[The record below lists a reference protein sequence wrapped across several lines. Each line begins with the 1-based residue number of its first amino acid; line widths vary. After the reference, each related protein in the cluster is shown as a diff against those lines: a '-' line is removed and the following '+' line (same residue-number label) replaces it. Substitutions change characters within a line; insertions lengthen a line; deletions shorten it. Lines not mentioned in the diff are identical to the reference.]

1 MKKTLKTL
9 LLTLLFFIALA
20 LFSNVKANSISK
32 ISMDIYVDSYGTAHV
47 TESWK
52 CSASNGTEVYHPY
65 YNLGN
70 SQIQNLTVSDET
82 RTYDTLFSWST
93 SGSLSSKAYKC
104 GINKI
109 SDGVELCWGIS
120 TYGSHTYTVKYN
132 ITNFVSEL
140 SDGNQMIYWTLIPYD
155 FSNTIGSVYIKIYAD
170 RYMPNTIDVWGYGNT
185 GYTYV
190 YNGYIEMDS
199 DGKLPSNNY
208 MTILAKF
215 PNGYFNTSNKLN
227 HDFNYYFNMAE
238 KGTREN
244 PKIISSFM
252 EKVTTFIFI
261 SFFVGIWAFVL
272 TTISISTPKF
282 NLGITKKELKNS
294 KDYFRDIPCD
304 NIYKAYYLA
313 YQGGILK
320 NTTDIL
326 GAIIL
331 KWIKDDIVTIKEL
344 NKKSAIILS
353 GANTS
358 KITDNKELELFNM
371 LDKASKYGILENKE
385 FENWC
390 KTNYNKILK
399 WFDEII
405 KREQNKLITSGE
417 IILEKRKILFMTKS
431 YYNFQPSLTEE
442 LKHIA
447 NLKKYLLDYTL
458 IKNREAIEVHLF
470 EEYLIYA
477 QMLGIAKQV
486 AKQFKELYPEIIQE
500 SCYSTYDNFLFIN
513 AWCASSITS
522 ANTAKARANSYSSG
536 GGGYSSSGGGG
547 GSFGGGGGGG
557 GFR

>member
-1 MKKTLKTL
+1 MKKTFKTFF
-9 LLTLLFFIALA
+9 LTLLFFIALA

-47 TESWK
+47 TETWK

-82 RTYDTLFSWST
+82 RTYDTRSSWNT
-93 SGSLSSKAYKC
+93 SGSLSSKAYTC

-170 RYMPNTIDVWGYGNT
+170 RYMPSTIDVWGYGNT

-199 DGKLPSNNY
+199 DGKLPSTDY

-215 PNGYFNTSNKLN
+215 PSGYFNTSNKLN

-244 PKIISSFM
+244 PKKKTSTI
-252 EKVTTFIFI
+252 EKILTFISI
-261 SFFVGIWAFVL
+261 SLFVGLWVFILAVF
-272 TTISISTPKF
+272 SISTPKF
-282 NLGITKKELKNS
+282 NLGITKKELKKS

-358 KITDNKELELFNM
+358 KITDNKELALFNM
-371 LDKASKYGILENKE
+371 LDKASKDGILENKE

-390 KTNYNKILK
+390 KTNYSKILN
-399 WFDEII
+399 WFDDII

-458 IKNREAIEVHLF
+458 IKDREAIEVHLF

-486 AKQFKELYPEIIQE
+486 AKQFKALYPEIIQE
-500 SCYSTYDNFLFIN
+500 SCYSSYDNFLFIN
-513 AWCASSITS
+513 AWCASGITS
-522 ANTAKARANSYSSG
+522 ANTAKSRAESYSSG

>member
-1 MKKTLKTL
+1 MKKTFFF
-9 LLTLLFFIALA
+9 TLLFFITLA

-47 TESWK
+47 TETWK
-52 CSASNGTEVYHPY
+52 CSASDGTEVYHPY

-70 SQIQNLTVSDET
+70 SHIQNLTVSDET
-82 RTYDTLFSWST
+82 KTYETLSSWNT

-109 SDGVELCWGIS
+109 SNGVELCWGIS
-120 TYGSHTYTVKYN
+120 AYGSHTYTVKYN

-170 RYMPNTIDVWGYGNT
+170 NYIPSTIDVWGYGNT
-185 GYTYV
+185 GYAYV
-190 YNGYIEMDS
+190 YDGYIEMDS
-199 DGKLPSNNY
+199 DGKLPESDY

-227 HDFNYYFNMAE
+227 HDFDYYFNMAK
-238 KGTREN
+238 KGSKEN
-244 PKIISSFM
+244 KKIISSFM
-252 EKVTTFIFI
+252 KKID
-261 SFFVGIWAFVL
+261 AFL
-272 TTISISTPKF
+272 LIIGYIIISIFVFIRISVRHPKY
-282 NLGITKKELKNS
+282 NLGILKNS
-294 KDYFRDIPCD
+294 LEKNTDYFRDIPCD

-320 NTTDIL
+320 NKTDIL

-331 KWIKDDIVTIKEL
+331 KWIKDDIVTIKEPS
-344 NKKSAIILS
+344 KKSAIILS

-371 LDKASKYGILENKE
+371 LDKASKDGILENKE
-385 FENWC
+385 FKNWC
-390 KTNYNKILK
+390 KTNYSEILN
-399 WFDEII
+399 WFDDII
-405 KREQNKLITSGE
+405 KREQNKLIASGE

-458 IKNREAIEVHLF
+458 IKDREAIEVHLF

-500 SCYSTYDNFLFIN
+500 SSYSTYDNFLFIN
-513 AWCASSITS
+513 AWCASGITS
-522 ANTAKARANSYSSG
+522 ANTAKSRAESYSSG